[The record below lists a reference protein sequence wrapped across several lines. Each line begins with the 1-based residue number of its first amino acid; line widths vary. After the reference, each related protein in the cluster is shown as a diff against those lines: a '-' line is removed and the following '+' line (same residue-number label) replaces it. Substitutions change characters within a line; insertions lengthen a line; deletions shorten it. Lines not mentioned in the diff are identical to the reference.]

1 MTTRSKNNI
10 HKPKLPSDSH
20 LRYPI
25 SKAFL
30 AKFQTPE
37 QEPTCYTKAVKNPNW
52 RAAINKEFDVLLK
65 NRTSNL
71 VPKPTNANL
80 VGCKRVY

>member
-1 MTTRSKNNI
+1 
-10 HKPKLPSDSH
+10 
-20 LRYPI
+20 
-25 SKAFL
+25 L

-37 QEPTCYTKAVKNPNW
+37 QEPTYYTKAVKNPNW